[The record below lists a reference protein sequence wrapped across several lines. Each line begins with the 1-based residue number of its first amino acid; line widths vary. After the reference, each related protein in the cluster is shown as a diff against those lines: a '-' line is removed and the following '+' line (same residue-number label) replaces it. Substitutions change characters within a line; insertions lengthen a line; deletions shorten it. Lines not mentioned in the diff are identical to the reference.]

1 MTMKLG
7 AGYPFQLYGVDF
19 RSLAQIPGSFDDGD
33 RFVLR
38 VRRREDTFAGGYLDT
53 IDPRSALT

>member
-7 AGYPFQLYGVDF
+7 AGYPFQLCGVEF

-38 VRRREDTFAGGYLDT
+38 VRMREGPFGGGYLLT
-53 IDPRSALT
+53 IDPRAALT